1 MDDAYAIQQFD
12 DQASARGM
20 RHLSDDIALSMIP
33 SEFPEF
39 TIYSA
44 DYVGRELA
52 DMALDRSEAGEGDDE
67 EFEGEVERLAG
78 VLGYMQAYVDDGKR
92 WSVSRVVAN
101 PGYGP
106 LLYAVAAEQ
115 ARAAGAILV
124 PSDSLS
130 ASARRLWGKFERNPY
145 VAIVED
151 GKSPLGIGIIGNGTL
166 RIGQAIAL
174 DGKVQIS
181 AGGDYPRIVASAR
194 DWCEVEMDG
203 LWDYQEDED
212 NVPIPG

>member
-1 MDDAYAIQQFD
+1 
-12 DQASARGM
+12 M
-20 RHLSDDIALSMIP
+20 RHLVDDIALSVIP

-44 DYVGRELA
+44 DYIGRELA
-52 DMALDRSEAGEGDDE
+52 DMALDRSEGGEGDE
-67 EFEGEVERLAG
+67 EHEGEIERLAG
-78 VLGYMQAYVDDGKR
+78 VLGYMQAYVDDGKH
-92 WSVSRVVAN
+92 WTVSRVVAN

-106 LLYAVAAEQ
+106 LLYAIAAEQ

-151 GKSPLGIGIIGNGTL
+151 GKSPLGIGIVGNGTL
-166 RIGQAIAL
+166 RIERAIAL
-174 DGKVQIS
+174 DERVRNAVGD
-181 AGGDYPRIVASAR
+181 DYPKIVASAR
-194 DWCEVEMDG
+194 DWCEVTMDG
-203 LWDYQEDED
+203 LWDHDEGD
-212 NVPIPG
+212 TPCLR